1 MMENVENKLKDL
13 LLKDLEF
20 KINNKIIR
28 RGKLRVFNTKQFFIK
43 LNLIQNDNERIYELP
58 YPYDMKD
65 INGNLTFDYC
75 LSSVCPPTEE
85 VYYKI
90 MTCDK
95 SKASR
100 LHNQYLEIHKID
112 PE

>member
-1 MMENVENKLKDL
+1 MMEHVENKLKDL

-28 RGKLRVFNTKQFFIK
+28 KGKLRVFNTKQFFIK
-43 LNLIQNDNERIYELP
+43 FNLIQNENERIYELP
-58 YPYDMKD
+58 YPYDIKN
-65 INGNLTFDYC
+65 INGSMVFDYC

-90 MTCDK
+90 LTCDK
-95 SKASR
+95 SKSSR
-100 LHNQYLEIHKID
+100 IHNQYLEIREI
-112 PE
+112 PTE